1 MVVKQVRKLPKEGN
15 LATPYSLLLNP
26 PLQIHVIPYIDQT
39 RHCYLIGADLCLGL
53 TRTQGCQPGKNQTN
67 LIKTLP
73 LTINKEEACNRYS
86 FTSIDF

>member
-15 LATPYSLLLNP
+15 LATPYSLPLNP
-26 PLQIHVIPYIDQT
+26 PLQIHVIPYIDQR

-67 LIKTLP
+67 LIKD
-73 LTINKEEACNRYS
+73 
-86 FTSIDF
+86 FTQDYQ